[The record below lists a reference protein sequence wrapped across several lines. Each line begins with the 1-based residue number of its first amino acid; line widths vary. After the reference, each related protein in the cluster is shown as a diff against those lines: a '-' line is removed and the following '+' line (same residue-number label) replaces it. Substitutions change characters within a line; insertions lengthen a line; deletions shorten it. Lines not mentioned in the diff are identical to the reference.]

1 MADRDFMKGLQW
13 SISLALRG
21 HGARHPSRRT
31 RGLDEAK
38 ASFLASEA
46 IEQLRLSGYVLG
58 HRKHP
63 VATWVNGRSDI
74 TVAPREEPPPSS
86 TDRTDADKE

>member
-1 MADRDFMKGLQW
+1 MPYQEFMKGLHW

-58 HRKHP
+58 HREHP
-63 VATWVNGRSDI
+63 VATWVNGGPDV
-74 TVAPREEPPPSS
+74 TVAPREGIPSPS
-86 TDRTDADKE
+86 IGGTDAKKE

>member
-31 RGLDEAK
+31 RWLDEAK

-46 IEQLRLSGYVLG
+46 IEQLR
-58 HRKHP
+58 
-63 VATWVNGRSDI
+63 
-74 TVAPREEPPPSS
+74 
-86 TDRTDADKE
+86 

>member
-1 MADRDFMKGLQW
+1 MPYEEFMKGLQW

-31 RGLDEAK
+31 RGLDEAS
-38 ASFLASEA
+38 ASFLASET

-58 HRKHP
+58 HREHP

-74 TVAPREEPPPSS
+74 TVAPREELPPPS
-86 TDRTDADKE
+86 TGRTDADKE